1 MKILVFT
8 YLLITTLFNHQI
20 PKDNVVLITKA
31 ESHINT
37 TVNVVPTCTTLDDF
51 RSNIGISW
59 IAVPGATGYLITIGT
74 TSGGSDIA
82 NMVDV
87 INTNVYNSPMPF
99 PNDTKI
105 FVTIIPYNDAGQA
118 IGCPEENFFVNDS
131 PGCSNM
137 SFPEY
142 NAMNVPVDTNISWTL
157 SPNTTG
163 YTIGIGTA
171 IGSDDI
177 LNTIDVGYVTTFNP
191 PFDLPINTEIH
202 ITITSYNNSEI
213 ETVCGA
219 DMFTTG
225 SPETLDCNTF
235 TNPLNN
241 DTGVLVTTDLTW
253 NAVGNATGYI
263 LSIGTTSGGTELINM
278 IDVGNVLS
286 YTPMNTL
293 PENTQLFASVFPYN
307 ASGEASGC
315 PVVNFR
321 TEELTELPDCSSLS
335 YPLNGTKDVSVT
347 TDLTWNAVGNATG
360 YILSIGTTSGGTEL
374 INMIDVGN
382 VLSYTPMNTL
392 PENTQ
397 LFASVFPYNASGE
410 ASGCPVVNFRT
421 EELTE
426 LPDCSSLS
434 YPLNGTK
441 DVSVTTDLT
450 WNAVGNATGY
460 ILSIGT
466 TSGGTELI
474 NMIDVGNVLTY
485 TPINTLPENT
495 QLFATVFPYNTSGE
509 ASGCLEQT
517 FTTESFTIETPTFF
531 IPNYFT
537 PNGDF
542 INDVWKIEDP
552 ENQIYIMN
560 IFDRYGKLLKSN
572 NTGEFNWDGNYN
584 NKALPA
590 SDYWYIVQLHSGE
603 NLSGHFTLKR

>member
-263 LSIGTTSGGTELINM
+263 LSIGTTSGGTDIINM

-315 PVVNFR
+315 PVV
-321 TEELTELPDCSSLS
+321 T
-335 YPLNGTKDVSVT
+335 
-347 TDLTWNAVGNATG
+347 
-360 YILSIGTTSGGTEL
+360 
-374 INMIDVGN
+374 
-382 VLSYTPMNTL
+382 
-392 PENTQ
+392 
-397 LFASVFPYNASGE
+397 
-410 ASGCPVVNFRT
+410 FRT